1 MKYGIY
7 FAYWEQDWGADQVKY
22 IRKVR
27 ELGFDIL
34 EVSGALLKN
43 NSRERLAEIGRL
55 AKEEGV
61 ILTCGYGPNAR
72 ENLGSA
78 DPDVVRNAV
87 AMYTDLLEKM
97 EIMDIHTFG
106 GGVYSYWPVDYS
118 RPVDKEGDWARSVEN
133 VTTVGKI
140 AQDHGV
146 AYCLEGLNRFEGYL
160 INTCEECVR
169 FVDEVG
175 VDAVK
180 VMLDTFHM
188 NIEEDDM
195 CEAIRLAGNRL
206 GHFHVGENN
215 RKVPGKGKFPWKM
228 IGEALREIGYNRTVV
243 MEPFV
248 LMGGEVGADIKVWR
262 DISKGATAEQLDR
275 DAEESV
281 AFLRR
286 AFEA

>member
-1 MKYGIY
+1 M
-7 FAYWEQDWGADQVKY
+7 
-22 IRKVR
+22 
-27 ELGFDIL
+27 
-34 EVSGALLKN
+34 LKN

-146 AYCLEGLNRFEGYL
+146 AYCLEVLNRFEGYL

-262 DISKGATAEQLDR
+262 DISRGATVEQLDR